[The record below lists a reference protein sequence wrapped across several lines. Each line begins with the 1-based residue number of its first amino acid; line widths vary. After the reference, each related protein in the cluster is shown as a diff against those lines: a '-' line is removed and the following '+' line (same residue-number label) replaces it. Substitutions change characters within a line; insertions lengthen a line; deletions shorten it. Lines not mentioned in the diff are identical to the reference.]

1 MSTTVS
7 SSTAASNASVLQQLS
22 GASSQSTSQ
31 ATSDRF
37 LKLLVAQMQNQDPLS
52 PMDNA
57 QVTSQ
62 MAQINTV
69 SGINTLNDS
78 ITSMSGQFTQMQA
91 MQGAALVGHSVLVD
105 GNQLALGSNG
115 TASAAFDLAGGA
127 DSVKVDV
134 LSPAGRV
141 LDTIDLGAQT
151 TGQHNFNWT
160 PPAGA
165 DTSGQL
171 SFRVAATSGTTS
183 VSATT
188 LMRADVQAVSTSGST
203 LNLELKNGS
212 TLPYSQVRAVF

>member
-22 GASSQSTSQ
+22 GASGQSTSQ

-105 GNQLALGSNG
+105 GNQLALGSSG

-160 PPAGA
+160 PPSGA

-171 SFRVAATSGTTS
+171 SFRVAATSGTAS